1 MTMTAASKT
10 IVALYDN
17 FPEAR
22 QAVQDLEGAGIPH
35 GDISLVAKDGGTEQD
50 PSGAATAADAD
61 KTDTTHASTG
71 AGAGATIG
79 TVLGGGAGLLAG
91 LGLLAIPG
99 IGPVVAAGPL
109 IAALS
114 GAGIGAAAGGLLG
127 SLTGL
132 GVPAEDAH
140 TYAEGVRRGGAL
152 LTVRADESTMDHVTT
167 ILERHAPVDVEE
179 RAGAYRQEGWS
190 GFDERAEPYAA
201 QTTRAAAMPR
211 SAAGS
216 TDEVIPV
223 VEEELQVGK
232 RAVDKGTVR
241 IRSYITETPVQ
252 EQVTL
257 HEERVGIERRPAADQ
272 GALGADA
279 FRTREISAAEMREEA
294 VVSKRARVA
303 EEVVVRKDVT
313 EHDET
318 VRDTVRHTE
327 VDVDRSAMDTK
338 PFSGA
343 ASANTP
349 SANTPSARA
358 PHGAKE
364 GDLDIRTEKNTAL

>member
-22 QAVQDLEGAGIPH
+22 QAIQDLEGAGIPH
-35 GDISLVAKDGGTEQD
+35 DDISLVAKDGGAEQD
-50 PSGAATAADAD
+50 PSGATTAAAD
-61 KTDTTHASTG
+61 KTETTHASTG
-71 AGAGATIG
+71 AGTGATIG

-114 GAGIGAAAGGLLG
+114 GAGVGAAAGGLLG

-152 LTVRADESTMDHVTT
+152 LTVRADESTMDHVTR

-201 QTTRAAAMPR
+201 APTNRAAAAMPR
-211 SAAGS
+211 STAGS

-223 VEEELQVGK
+223 AEEELQVGK

-257 HEERVGIERRPAADQ
+257 HEERVGVERRPAVDR

-279 FRTREISAAEMREEA
+279 FRTREINATEMHEEA
-294 VVSKRARVA
+294 VVSKQARVA
-303 EEVVVRKDVT
+303 EEVVVHKDVT
-313 EHDET
+313 AHDET
-318 VRDTVRHTE
+318 VRDSVRHTE
-327 VDVDRSAMDTK
+327 VDVDRSATD
-338 PFSGA
+338 S
-343 ASANTP
+343 SA
-349 SANTPSARA
+349 PSARA
-358 PHGAKE
+358 PHGAKD